1 MVALI
6 GLAAYSG
13 TISDCRG
20 DYWFSVEIRT
30 SENNFQPV
38 LLILLI
44 VMPDSPTSLVQ
55 RGRIEEA
62 TGAEVGT
69 GGGGIKEG
77 GGGGGGA
84 AKRASASS
92 GIPSSS
98 GRSGIC

>member
-1 MVALI
+1 MNVP
-6 GLAAYSG
+6 G
-13 TISDCRG
+13 TG
-20 DYWFSVEIRT
+20 
-30 SENNFQPV
+30 
-38 LLILLI
+38 
-44 VMPDSPTSLVQ
+44 
-55 RGRIEEA
+55 GGIEEA